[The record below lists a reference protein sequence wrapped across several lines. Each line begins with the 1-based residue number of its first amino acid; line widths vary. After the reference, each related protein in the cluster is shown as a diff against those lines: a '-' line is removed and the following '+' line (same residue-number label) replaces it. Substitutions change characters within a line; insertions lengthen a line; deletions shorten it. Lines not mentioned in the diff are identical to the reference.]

1 MNATAPLVENGPAP
15 PLIQP
20 TLFILVAIT
29 FESLFRRSGSRGSR
43 RHLLALF
50 RCSSSLTPTLTV
62 VVQATQQAAQPQRV
76 QQLTGS
82 QYQSLTPQQQQ
93 QYLQYQTYQQQQQ
106 YQSLTPQQQQQ
117 YQQILQIRRM
127 QQLQQP
133 SCQPQQQCSAAQAP
147 APAQQAALTWQEYCA
162 AEGTGTVCIG
172 QMACNGLVGP
182 WLVMLR
188 AWLSW

>member
-1 MNATAPLVENGPAP
+1 
-15 PLIQP
+15 
-20 TLFILVAIT
+20 
-29 FESLFRRSGSRGSR
+29 
-43 RHLLALF
+43 
-50 RCSSSLTPTLTV
+50 
-62 VVQATQQAAQPQRV
+62 VQATQQAAQPQRV

-117 YQQILQIRRM
+117 YLQYQTYQQQQQYQSLTPQQQQQYQQILQIRRM
-127 QQLQQP
+127 QQRQQP
-133 SCQPQQQCSAAQAP
+133 SCQPQQQCSAEQAP

>member
-1 MNATAPLVENGPAP
+1 M
-15 PLIQP
+15 
-20 TLFILVAIT
+20 
-29 FESLFRRSGSRGSR
+29 FRRSGGSGSR

-50 RCSSSLTPTLTV
+50 RCSSLGSLPLLTA

-127 QQLQQP
+127 QQLQQ
-133 SCQPQQQCSAAQAP
+133 CQPQQQSAAQAP
-147 APAQQAALTWQEYCA
+147 AQQAQQAALTWQEYCV
-162 AEGTGTVCIG
+162 AEGIGTVCIG
-172 QMACNGLVGP
+172 RMACNGLVAP
-182 WLVMLR
+182 WLVC
-188 AWLSW
+188 